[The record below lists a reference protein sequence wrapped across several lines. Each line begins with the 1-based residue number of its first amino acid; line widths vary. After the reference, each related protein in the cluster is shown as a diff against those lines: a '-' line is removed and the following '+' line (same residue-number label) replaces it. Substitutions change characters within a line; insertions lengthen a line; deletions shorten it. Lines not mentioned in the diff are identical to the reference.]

1 MAHPLRRRFR
11 IELLAGLSVVWPVLS
26 VLLLLM
32 AALGVAVAMIEGW
45 SLTEGLYFAFVTG
58 MTIGYGDLAP
68 KAPLARLLAVTIGLT
83 GLLLGG
89 LIVAVGVSALQSASR
104 AHSSHSKDG

>member
-58 MTIGYGDLAP
+58 MTIAANVNVATSDCWTAP
-68 KAPLARLLAVTIGLT
+68 SLSIRV
-83 GLLLGG
+83 
-89 LIVAVGVSALQSASR
+89 
-104 AHSSHSKDG
+104 